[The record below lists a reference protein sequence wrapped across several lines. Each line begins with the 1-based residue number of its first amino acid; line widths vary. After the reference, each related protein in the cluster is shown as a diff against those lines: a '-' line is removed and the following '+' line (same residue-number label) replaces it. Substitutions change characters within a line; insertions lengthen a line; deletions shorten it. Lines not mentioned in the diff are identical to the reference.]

1 MYNTF
6 SRQRSLKVFFLINY
20 FYYLFY
26 VLPIIIF
33 LIYIYKII
41 NFYPNLIKLNV
52 IKHIINSKIFKKKPI
67 VLMHLGA
74 VGSDFLIWKDLREQS
89 TLVTVDGH
97 VNKVKNYNNYKKIIN
112 KECLISNKNG
122 YSTFYITKDPDC
134 SSLLEPN
141 SSKLKKWYGNHR
153 FKVKKKIKV
162 KVLSINKFLKENK
175 IDYID
180 WLVMDLQGIEL
191 ELVKSL
197 DPKIRNGISIIEL
210 EPGFAE
216 NYKGADKMGDV
227 FNFMSKQ
234 FEFADIKFGYSYKI
248 ENEQLNLL
256 DKKTLFRLT
265 KPNKFYANIVFNNIN
280 KKSLRINFM
289 KLIYL
294 ILNNS
299 VFEARNFLFNH
310 LKNNKLFKIIN
321 KKLNQKILFLK
332 LIYLCFLPFFLLQK
346 IFKLSKKYFF

>member
-1 MYNTF
+1 M
-6 SRQRSLKVFFLINY
+6 
-20 FYYLFY
+20 
-26 VLPIIIF
+26 
-33 LIYIYKII
+33 
-41 NFYPNLIKLNV
+41 NL

-141 SSKLKKWYGNHR
+141 NSKLEKWYGKHR

-175 IDYID
+175 INYID
-180 WLVMDLQGIEL
+180 WLVMDLQGIDL

-210 EPGFAE
+210 EPGFE
-216 NYKGADKMGDV
+216 EYYKGADKMGDV

-234 FEFADIKFGYSYKI
+234 FEFADIRFGYNYKI

-265 KPNKFYANIVFNNIN
+265 NPSKLYANIVFNNIN
-280 KKSLRINFM
+280 KKLLRINFM

-310 LKNNKLFKIIN
+310 LKKNKLFKIIN

-332 LIYLCFLPFFLLQK
+332 LIYLCLLPFSLLQK
-346 IFKLSKKYFF
+346 IFKLNKKYFF